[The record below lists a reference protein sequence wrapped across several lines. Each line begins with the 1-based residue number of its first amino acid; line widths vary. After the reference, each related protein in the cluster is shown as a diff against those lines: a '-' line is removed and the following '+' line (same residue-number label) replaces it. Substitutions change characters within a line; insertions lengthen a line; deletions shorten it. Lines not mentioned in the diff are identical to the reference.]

1 MSERIE
7 FFEVVWIYDDGH
19 AELYWMTEKGMSLM
33 EYPACKI
40 IKTGQ
45 TRTVEIE
52 VEEQ

>member
-40 IKTGQ
+40 CISVSLFK
-45 TRTVEIE
+45 ISS
-52 VEEQ
+52 